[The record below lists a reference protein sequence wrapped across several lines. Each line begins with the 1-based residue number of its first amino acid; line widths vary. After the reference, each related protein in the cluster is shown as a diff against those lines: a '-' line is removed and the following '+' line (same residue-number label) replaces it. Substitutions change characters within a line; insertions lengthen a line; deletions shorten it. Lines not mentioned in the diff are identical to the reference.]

1 MQQKEGSLNK
11 VLEATD
17 IVELI
22 SEETTLKKRGKN
34 YMGLCPFHEEN
45 TPSFS
50 VSEEKQVY
58 HCFSC
63 KRSGNALT
71 FVEETRNMSRPEA
84 IKFLAERAGVTYTP
98 GKKNPNQKYLDLNA
112 QALEF
117 YKVNLHHT
125 KSGQAAYDY
134 LLNRGFTKE
143 TLETFELG
151 LAPDK
156 KDSLYRALKDK
167 GALESDMSDLGLITA
182 TDAPYDVFK
191 NRIMFPL
198 QNELGE
204 VVGFSGRIYTKGL
217 KTAKYMNSPSTP
229 VFEKN
234 KVLYNIHR
242 SEKAIKEKDRVIIFE
257 GFMDVM
263 AAWQAGVQEGVAV
276 MGTALSL
283 THIQMLKKHSSNA
296 VLAFDGDQAGQDA
309 ARRFISDLK
318 NSGFNVFVAS
328 FEDGMDPDDTIK
340 HSGAEAFKKLID
352 TAPSA
357 EEFAYARHL
366 ENTNLSRITEMEA
379 MKKKVFKL
387 ITPLSSV
394 EQDYFLNRLSKDLG
408 VEKATL
414 DEDFKLKRKA
424 SAPKYRQIEKVA
436 ITDKFKRAE
445 RAFIHYFLKDEYYSR
460 KFRKEFD
467 AVSYI
472 DKEARDIQLELFEY
486 YDFNR
491 HTCIVP
497 KLFIEKLPSPQQQ
510 YFDKYIDYMHY
521 PYHEDE
527 FEDLIRVMREYI
539 KRTHI
544 KSLKIQ
550 LEEATSIDDKIRL
563 RKKID
568 AIIKEV
574 NYAKR
579 KNHSRTR

>member
-1 MQQKEGSLNK
+1 MQHKEGSLDHILSAIN
-11 VLEATD
+11 
-17 IVELI
+17 IVDLI
-22 SEETTLKKRGKN
+22 GEETTLKKRGKN

-71 FVEETRNMSRPEA
+71 FIEETKNLSRGEA
-84 IKFLAERAGVTYTP
+84 IRELAERAGVDYVP
-98 GKKNPNQKYLDLNA
+98 GKKNPNQKYLDINRE
-112 QALEF
+112 ALEF
-117 YKVNLHHT
+117 FKVNLNHT
-125 KSGQAAYDY
+125 KSGQTAYDY
-134 LLNRGFTKE
+134 LLNRGFKKE
-143 TLETFELG
+143 TLQTFELG

-167 GALESDMSDLGLITA
+167 ETLESDMSDLGLIGA

-191 NRIMFPL
+191 DRIMFPL
-198 QNELGE
+198 QNEAGE
-204 VVGFSGRIYTKGL
+204 VVGFSGRIYKKGV
-217 KTAKYMNSPSTP
+217 KTAKYMNSPTTP

-234 KVLYNIHR
+234 RVLYNIHR
-242 SEKAIKEKDRVIIFE
+242 SEKAIKETGRVVIFE

-263 AAWQAGVQEGVAV
+263 AAYEADVKEGVAV

-283 THIQMLKKHSSNA
+283 THIQMLRKHTDNV

-309 ARRFISDLK
+309 AKRFISDLK
-318 NSGFNVFVAS
+318 KSGFNVFVTS
-328 FEDGMDPDDTIK
+328 LENGKDPDEYIREN
-340 HSGAEAFKKLID
+340 GAKAFKKLID
-352 TAPSA
+352 NAPSA
-357 EEFAYARHL
+357 VEFLYKLHF
-366 ENTNLSRITEMEA
+366 ESTNTSRITELEA
-379 MKKKVFKL
+379 LKKRIFKL
-387 ITPLSSV
+387 IAPLSSTQ
-394 EQDYFLNRLSKDLG
+394 QDYFLNRLSKDLG
-408 VEKATL
+408 VEKMSL
-414 DEDFKLKRKA
+414 EEDFKQKRKA
-424 SAPKYRQIEKVA
+424 EAPTYRQIEKVE

-460 KFRKEFD
+460 KFRREFD

-472 DKEARDIQLELFEY
+472 DKAARDIQLEIFEY

-497 KLFIEKLPSPQQQ
+497 SLFIEKLHSTQQQ
-510 YFDKYIDYMHY
+510 YFDKYIDYENY

-539 KRTHI
+539 RRNHI
-544 KSLKIQ
+544 KSLKKQ
-550 LEEATSIDDKIRL
+550 LEEATSIDAKIRL